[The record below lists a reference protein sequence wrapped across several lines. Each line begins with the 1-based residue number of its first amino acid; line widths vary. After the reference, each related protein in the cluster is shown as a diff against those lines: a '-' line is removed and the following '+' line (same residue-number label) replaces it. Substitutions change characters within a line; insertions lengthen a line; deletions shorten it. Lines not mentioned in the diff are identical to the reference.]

1 MRRVNSRCGGV
12 LNAKEVLT
20 LSSQWRHVLVRA
32 AVDLV
37 TVRVDS
43 QHQHH
48 DASHNTSRHRPDWG
62 TLDHVERR
70 HLFVCTGEKNKSPE
84 GPGEGVKY
92 TVCVC
97 KFSRLV
103 LEYTLSA
110 L

>member
-1 MRRVNSRCGGV
+1 M

-20 LSSQWRHVLVRA
+20 LSSEWRHVLVRA

-43 QHQHH
+43 QYQHH
-48 DASHNTSRHRPDWG
+48 DASHNTPRHRPDWG
-62 TLDHVERR
+62 ALDHVERR

-84 GPGEGVKY
+84 VKY

-103 LEYTLSA
+103 LEYTPSA